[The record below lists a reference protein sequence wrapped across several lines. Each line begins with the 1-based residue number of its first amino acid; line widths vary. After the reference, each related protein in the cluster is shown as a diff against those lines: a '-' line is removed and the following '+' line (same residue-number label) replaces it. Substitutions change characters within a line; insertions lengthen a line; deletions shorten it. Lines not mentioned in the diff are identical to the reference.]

1 MLCHCS
7 VESNPKAAVTWS
19 VNGSVPPD
27 DYNVSMASEPHNLT
41 ATLQGRMDRPQRVVC
56 FAVNALGN
64 DSLVLLQGEEG
75 LGVISA
81 LFSLKKIGNNTGNNT
96 NESLGACGPTKNQ
109 NKFFRSP
116 RFVLFLKSRHDVALS
131 ASLSYK

>member
-1 MLCHCS
+1 MQDLDVLCRCS

-27 DYNVSMASEPHNLT
+27 DYNISVASEPHNLT
-41 ATLQGRMDRPQRVVC
+41 VTLQGRMDKPQRVVC

-75 LGVISA
+75 LEVTTS
-81 LFSLKKIGNNTGNNT
+81 LFSLKKIVW
-96 NESLGACGPTKNQ
+96 K
-109 NKFFRSP
+109 
-116 RFVLFLKSRHDVALS
+116 
-131 ASLSYK
+131 